1 MAIENI
7 ANDLQALINGK
18 RDMKNALIEKNS
30 IPSGGVVTYA
40 DAIRAISTESN
51 FNCRVEYPQ
60 DLSDISI
67 TMGGV
72 DITEEV
78 MSGNIGSIDKI
89 TGDLVIII
97 SEKMFIIYTLSNV
110 TSSNN
115 KQSVSKNSHYTTTLS
130 IEEGY
135 EFSDVTIVMGEVDIT
150 DSVFDV
156 LSGIVD
162 IPSVTNNLTIEA
174 SAALKRFNVTNIIPN
189 ASNSNAIDTI
199 EYGSA
204 YNATIT
210 ADEGYEL
217 LAVSATMGGEPIAVN
232 SNIISISKV
241 TGDINIE
248 AIAVKIS
255 YTVTNNLTLVSNNN
269 VADSINYGDSYSATL
284 VADNGYKLNNVNV
297 TMGGVPIVVVNGVIN
312 IAKVTGN
319 IVITADAVIAALNI
333 TNVLTNVATNNA
345 ALTIEYNEPYT
356 ATLSPSEYY
365 DLGDVSVVMGGVDI
379 TNSVY
384 SNGSINIPN
393 VTADVTITANGVIKI
408 ASITTNFTNVASN
421 NSAVSVEYGS
431 TYSATLTS
439 ENKNWTVQ
447 NIVVIMN
454 GVDVT
459 NSVVVNNTITIPSVN
474 GDISIS
480 AVASNKV
487 LGTVEETNNVIS
499 INDGELTSGTYTM
512 RYEDADGNPIA
523 NMDDITTFTI

>member
-7 ANDLQALINGK
+7 ANDLQALINVK

-97 SEKMFIIYTLSNV
+97 GEKMFIIYTLSNV

-217 LAVSATMGGEPIAVN
+217 LAVSATMGGEPIAV
-232 SNIISISKV
+232 
-241 TGDINIE
+241 
-248 AIAVKIS
+248 KIS

-345 ALTIEYNEPYT
+345 ALAIEYNEPYT

-384 SNGSINIPN
+384 SNGNINIPN

>member
-1 MAIENI
+1 
-7 ANDLQALINGK
+7 
-18 RDMKNALIEKNS
+18 
-30 IPSGGVVTYA
+30 
-40 DAIRAISTESN
+40 
-51 FNCRVEYPQ
+51 
-60 DLSDISI
+60 
-67 TMGGV
+67 
-72 DITEEV
+72 
-78 MSGNIGSIDKI
+78 
-89 TGDLVIII
+89 
-97 SEKMFIIYTLSNV
+97 
-110 TSSNN
+110 
-115 KQSVSKNSHYTTTLS
+115 
-130 IEEGY
+130 
-135 EFSDVTIVMGEVDIT
+135 
-150 DSVFDV
+150 
-156 LSGIVD
+156 
-162 IPSVTNNLTIEA
+162 
-174 SAALKRFNVTNIIPN
+174 
-189 ASNSNAIDTI
+189 
-199 EYGSA
+199 
-204 YNATIT
+204 
-210 ADEGYEL
+210 
-217 LAVSATMGGEPIAVN
+217 MGGEPIAVN

-345 ALTIEYNEPYT
+345 ALAIEYNEPYT

-384 SNGSINIPN
+384 SNGNINIPN